1 MGGFDFDENENEV
14 ENQEDD
20 LEEELLNK
28 KNENEEKN
36 EFNDNHYWRV
46 NVSDTVDDLSDCLKD
61 LEL

>member
-1 MGGFDFDENENEV
+1 MGGFDFDENENEN
-14 ENQEDD
+14 ENHDDD

-36 EFNDNHYWRV
+36 EYNDNHYWRV
-46 NVSDTVDDLSDCLKD
+46 NVSNTIDDLSDCLKD